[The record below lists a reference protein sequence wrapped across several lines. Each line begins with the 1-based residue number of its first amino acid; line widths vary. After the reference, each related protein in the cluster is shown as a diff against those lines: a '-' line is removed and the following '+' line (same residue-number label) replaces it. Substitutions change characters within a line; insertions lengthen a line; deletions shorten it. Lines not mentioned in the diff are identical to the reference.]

1 MRRSQMRAEKS
12 AGGARAAPD
21 AGTRR
26 RVVHW
31 FCL

>member
-12 AGGARAAPD
+12 DGGARAAPD

-26 RVVHW
+26 RV
-31 FCL
+31 